1 MSCGTRFFNT
11 GFLRLISCKAS
22 SPPWSYSRSSRSSD
36 DLREA
41 IRPGRT
47 RPSRKSDT
55 GATEYRTLSPRAG
68 HRSRRGETADCFAFS
83 PRKRPGWLNSS
94 TERLNPARDWKA
106 PETRRHGPVVEWPRS
121 ATSQTCCWAA
131 ALRGQGPA
139 RRAHARRYKQALA
152 VCPDDATAFNNIGV
166 ILQKLKRFVSALR
179 YAIAGRRDRLSHL
192 TERISMTWAAS

>member
-139 RRAHARRYKQALA
+139 RRAHARRRDPGPCCSQCLPARTRRAEALA
-152 VCPDDATAFNNIGV
+152 EIGDRQHRV
-166 ILQKLKRFVSALR
+166 GRSGVSSV
-179 YAIAGRRDRLSHL
+179 GRGR
-192 TERISMTWAAS
+192 EI